1 MLRSVFGVMRTETVK
16 RGERRGWGEGEEGEG
31 EEKTEIEERDL
42 SRGAEQSFQPAAELS
57 FMGGWT

>member
-1 MLRSVFGVMRTETVK
+1 MLRSVFGVIRTETAK
-16 RGERRGWGEGEEGEG
+16 QGERRGCWEGEGEG

-42 SRGAEQSFQPAAELS
+42 SGGAEQSFQPAAELS